1 MGGRDRRLSPSILD
15 RTETDRGNT
24 LPGQRGETVGVLRK
38 DGEYRYVPWLGFV
51 DRQVAR
57 DTGRPVRLLICRV
70 GRQEDLSVQWEDVAT
85 GKHVQGCLTDRGA
98 YAVIDEDVSIV

>member
-1 MGGRDRRLSPSILD
+1 MYSIQMSLILL
-15 RTETDRGNT
+15 RTLNKRNIELHART
-24 LPGQRGETVGVLRK
+24 RGETVGVLRK

-57 DTGRPVRLLICRV
+57 DTGRPVRLLISRV
-70 GRQEDLSVQWEDVAT
+70 GRQEDLSVRWEDVAT

-98 YAVIDEDVSIV
+98 YAVIDEDVSII